1 MKTCDWIVNVETLDF
16 ISYFHFNSNN
26 IQEIP
31 REILF
36 SILLMLF
43 SFSIQ
48 YKQRTILI
56 NQIIQIE
63 MVPIETKV

>member
-26 IQEIP
+26 IQ
-31 REILF
+31 EILF